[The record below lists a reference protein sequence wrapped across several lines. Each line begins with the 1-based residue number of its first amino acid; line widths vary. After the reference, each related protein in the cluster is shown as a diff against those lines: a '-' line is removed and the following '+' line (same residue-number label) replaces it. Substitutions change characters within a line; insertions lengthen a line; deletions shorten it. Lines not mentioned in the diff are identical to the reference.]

1 MWEQKAALSPEQWHA
16 SPRGSFVLAQQKQ
29 ILQHVMSRWP
39 RRGCSILDVDCG
51 TGLFSEFLWESG
63 FDVTCLAQN
72 QAMLEN
78 AQVRLGSRA
87 AYQVGVAGHL
97 PFDDHAFDYVALLGS
112 FEDPDSPR
120 TALEEA
126 LRVAARGV
134 ILGFFNACSLARL
147 AQLLP
152 CARSMPHTRWLG
164 PTTLWRLLRLL
175 PDLQRVRFGTVLLG
189 PPFSWHEGKICGFF
203 NKLRLPLPVG
213 AYVALSIT
221 LGPTLPLTALPLR
234 LGKGRLKEAS
244 PHALREGR

>member
-1 MWEQKAALSPEQWHA
+1 MWEQEEALSTEQWRA
-16 SPRGSFVLAQQKQ
+16 SPRGSFALAQQKQ
-29 ILQHVMSRWP
+29 VLQHVMSRWP

-51 TGLFSEFLWESG
+51 AGLFSEFLWESG
-63 FDVTCLAQN
+63 FDVTCLARN
-72 QAMLEN
+72 QAMLES

-87 AYQVGVAGHL
+87 SYQVGLAGHL
-97 PFDDHAFDYVALLGS
+97 PFDDHDFDYVALLGA
-112 FEDPDSPR
+112 FADMDDPR

-147 AQLLP
+147 AQALP
-152 CARSMPHTRWLG
+152 RGGSMPHVRWLS
-164 PTTLWRLLRLL
+164 PAALWRLLRLL
-175 PDLQRVRFGTVLLG
+175 PDIRRARFGAVLLG
-189 PPFSWHEGKICGFF
+189 PPFTWREGKICGFC

-234 LGKGRLKEAS
+234 LGKGRLGEAS